1 MIKLLIIED
10 HPLVVEGFKNLID
23 SRDDFSLCGIAG
35 NAEDA
40 LLLLKSCLPDIVL
53 LDIMLP
59 GMTGLELI
67 DILQKDYPK
76 SKVLVVSTY
85 SQRYY
90 VEAMLEKGAK
100 GYLLKNAG
108 NDEIIEA
115 ITSVYYD
122 QTYLSHEIAFSLR
135 KNAGQPISLSH
146 REIEVLKL
154 VADGLTNKEIAEKLF
169 ISPLTVDSHRKNM
182 IAKLEARNTASL
194 IKIAVENGYFSL
206 RNDTNELK

>member
-10 HPLVVEGFKNLID
+10 HPLVVEGLKNLIE
-23 SRDDFSLCGIAG
+23 SRDDFSLCGVAG
-35 NAEDA
+35 NADEA
-40 LLLLKSCLPDIVL
+40 LLLLKNCQPDVIL

-67 DILQKDYPK
+67 DILRKDYPT
-76 SKVLVVSTY
+76 SRVLVISTY
-85 SQRYY
+85 CQRYY

-115 ITSVYYD
+115 ITAVYYEE
-122 QTYLSHEIAFSLR
+122 TYLSREIALNQR
-135 KNAGQPISLSH
+135 KNAGQPVSLSR

-154 VADGLTNKEIAEKLF
+154 VANGLTNKEIAEKLF
-169 ISPLTVDSHRKNM
+169 ISPLTVDSHRKNL

-194 IKIAVENGYFSL
+194 IKIALDYGYISL
-206 RNDTNELK
+206 GSEGE

>member
-1 MIKLLIIED
+1 MIKLVIIED
-10 HPLVVEGFKNLID
+10 HPLVVEGFKTLID
-23 SRDDFSLCGIAG
+23 NHDDFTLCGIAG
-35 NAEDA
+35 NADDA
-40 LLLLKSCLPDIVL
+40 LLLLKSCTPDVIL

-67 DILQKDYPK
+67 DIIRQDYPK
-76 SKVLVVSTY
+76 SRVLVVSTY

-115 ITSVYYD
+115 ITAVFYD
-122 QTYLSHEIAFSLR
+122 ETYLSHEIEFNLR
-135 KNAGQPISLSH
+135 KNANKTISLSR
-146 REIEVLKL
+146 RELEVLKHI
-154 VADGLTNKEIAEKLF
+154 ADGLTNKEIAEKLF

-182 IAKLEARNTASL
+182 ILKLNARNTASL
-194 IKIAVENGYFSL
+194 IKIAVEDGYIKL
-206 RNDTNELK
+206 KNEADNMG

>member
-10 HPLVVEGFKNLID
+10 HPLVVEGLKNLIE
-23 SRDDFSLCGIAG
+23 SRDDFSLCGVAG
-35 NAEDA
+35 NAREA
-40 LLLLKSCLPDIVL
+40 LLMLKDCLPDVIL

-67 DILQKDYPK
+67 DILRKDYPQ
-76 SKVLVVSTY
+76 SRVLVISTY

-115 ITSVYYD
+115 ITAVYYD
-122 QTYLSHEIAFSLR
+122 ETYLSREIAFNRR
-135 KNAGQPISLSH
+135 KNAGQPVSLSR

-154 VADGLTNKEIAEKLF
+154 VANGLTNKEIAEKLF
-169 ISPLTVDSHRKNM
+169 ISPLTVDSHRKNL

-194 IKIAVENGYFSL
+194 IKIALEYGYISV
-206 RNDTNELK
+206 RNEGEDLK

>member
-10 HPLVVEGFKNLID
+10 HPLVVEGLKTLIE
-23 SRDDFSLCGIAG
+23 SRAEFSLCGVAG
-35 NAEDA
+35 DAEEA
-40 LLLLKSCLPDIVL
+40 LLLLKNCLPDVIL

-67 DILQKDYPK
+67 DILRKDYPK
-76 SKVLVVSTY
+76 SRVLVVSTY

-115 ITSVYYD
+115 ITAVYYD
-122 QTYLSHEIAFSLR
+122 ETYLSHEIATNLR
-135 KNAGQPISLSH
+135 KNANQPVSLSR

-154 VADGLTNKEIAEKLF
+154 VASGLTNKEIAEKLF
-169 ISPLTVDSHRKNM
+169 ISPLTADSHRKNL
-182 IAKLEARNTASL
+182 IAKLDVRNTASL
-194 IKIAVENGYFSL
+194 IKVALEDGYISL
-206 RNDTNELK
+206 RHEGDDEK

>member
-1 MIKLLIIED
+1 MIKLLIVED
-10 HPLVVEGFKNLID
+10 HPLVVEGYKALID
-23 SRDDFSLCGIAG
+23 GRDDFLLCGVAG

-40 LLLLKSCLPDIVL
+40 LLLLEDCAPDVIL

-67 DILQKDYPK
+67 VLILKKSPK
-76 SKVLVVSTY
+76 SRVLVVSTY

-108 NDEIIEA
+108 NEEIIEA
-115 ITSVYYD
+115 ITSVYYNEI
-122 QTYLSHEIAFSLR
+122 YLSHEIAVNLR
-135 KNAGQPISLSH
+135 KNASQPVSLSR

-154 VADGLTNKEIAEKLF
+154 IAKGLTNKEIAEKLF
-169 ISPLTVDSHRKNM
+169 ISPLTVDSHRKNL
-182 IAKLEARNTASL
+182 IAKLDARNTASL
-194 IKIAVENGYFSL
+194 IKIAVEEGYISL
-206 RNDTNELK
+206 RKEGNGSN

>member
-10 HPLVVEGFKNLID
+10 HPLVVEGLKNLID
-23 SRDDFSLCGIAG
+23 SRDDFSLCGVAG
-35 NAEDA
+35 NADEA
-40 LLLLKSCLPDIVL
+40 LLLLKNCLPDVIL

-67 DILQKDYPK
+67 DILRKDFPK
-76 SKVLVVSTY
+76 SRVLVISTY

-115 ITSVYYD
+115 IKAVYYD
-122 QTYLSHEIAFSLR
+122 EIYLSREIALNQR
-135 KNAGQPISLSH
+135 KNAEQPVSLSR

-154 VADGLTNKEIAEKLF
+154 VANGLTNKEIAEKLF
-169 ISPLTVDSHRKNM
+169 ISPLTVDSHRKNL

-194 IKIAVENGYFSL
+194 IKIALDYGYISL
-206 RNDTNELK
+206 GNEGNVGK

>member
-10 HPLVVEGFKNLID
+10 HPLVVEGLRNLIESHD
-23 SRDDFSLCGIAG
+23 NFSLCGVAV
-35 NAEDA
+35 NADEA
-40 LLLLKSCLPDIVL
+40 LLLLKNCVPDVIL

-67 DILQKDYPK
+67 DILRKNYPTAR
-76 SKVLVVSTY
+76 VLVISTY

-122 QTYLSHEIAFSLR
+122 EVYLSREIALNQR
-135 KNAGQPISLSH
+135 KNAGQQVSLSR

-154 VADGLTNKEIAEKLF
+154 VANGLTNKEIAEKLF
-169 ISPLTVDSHRKNM
+169 ISPLTVDSHRKNL

-194 IKIAVENGYFSL
+194 IKIALDYGYISL
-206 RNDTNELK
+206 GSEGDGK

>member
-10 HPLVVEGFKNLID
+10 HPLVVEGLKNLIE
-23 SRDDFSLCGIAG
+23 SRDDFSLCGVAG
-35 NAEDA
+35 NADEA
-40 LLLLKSCLPDIVL
+40 LLLLKNCLPDVIL

-67 DILQKDYPK
+67 DILRKDFPK
-76 SKVLVVSTY
+76 SRVLVISTY

-115 ITSVYYD
+115 ITAVYYD
-122 QTYLSHEIAFSLR
+122 ETYLSREIALSQR
-135 KNAGQPISLSH
+135 KNAGHPVSLSR

-154 VADGLTNKEIAEKLF
+154 VANGLTNKEIAEKLF
-169 ISPLTVDSHRKNM
+169 ISPLTVDSHRKNL

-194 IKIAVENGYFSL
+194 IKIALDCGYISL
-206 RNDTNELK
+206 GGEGE

>member
-10 HPLVVEGFKNLID
+10 HPLVVEGLRNLIESHD
-23 SRDDFSLCGIAG
+23 NFSLCGVAV
-35 NAEDA
+35 NADEA
-40 LLLLKSCLPDIVL
+40 LLLLKNCVPDVIL

-67 DILQKDYPK
+67 DILRKNYPT
-76 SKVLVVSTY
+76 SRVLVISTY

-115 ITSVYYD
+115 ITAVYYD
-122 QTYLSHEIAFSLR
+122 ETYLSREIALNQR
-135 KNAGQPISLSH
+135 KNAGQQVSLSR

-154 VADGLTNKEIAEKLF
+154 VANGLTNKEIAEKLF
-169 ISPLTVDSHRKNM
+169 ISPLTVDSHRKNL

-194 IKIAVENGYFSL
+194 IKIALDYGYISL
-206 RNDTNELK
+206 GSEGDGK

>member
-10 HPLVVEGFKNLID
+10 HPLVVEGLRNLIESHD
-23 SRDDFSLCGIAG
+23 NFSLCGVAV
-35 NAEDA
+35 NADEA
-40 LLLLKSCLPDIVL
+40 LLLLKNCVPDVIL

-67 DILQKDYPK
+67 DILRKNYPT
-76 SKVLVVSTY
+76 SRVLVISTY

-122 QTYLSHEIAFSLR
+122 EVYLSREIALNQR
-135 KNAGQPISLSH
+135 KNAGQQVSLSR

-154 VADGLTNKEIAEKLF
+154 VANGLTNKEIAEKLF
-169 ISPLTVDSHRKNM
+169 ISPLTVDSHRKNL

-194 IKIAVENGYFSL
+194 IKIALDYGYISL
-206 RNDTNELK
+206 GSEGDGK